1 MARGFRTATESVQ
14 GRRPQNQDAVLV
26 EVFPGNGLLV
36 ALADGMGGHAAGHV
50 ASAMALETLL
60 KAIRA
65 GETLEDAVRLSN
77 WQVHRRARDPGNL
90 GMGTTLTALH
100 LTDDRFLLANVGD
113 SRAYR
118 ISRRGIRQITEDHS
132 FLAEA
137 MKRGQ
142 SEREAM
148 ASPWKDALTRSI
160 GAEEEVEV
168 DLFGPFPVE
177 EDTAVLLCSD
187 GLYKT
192 LDRGEIRRIFL
203 TAPAPEEAAEA
214 LVAAAYDGGSDD
226 NISVAIVEFGTF
238 PRRRARN
245 GPPLPPGGPGEE
257 RRGKGSRPD
266 EEGGEGATSPMAS
279 GGPTRE
285 EGPMPELSR
294 IPRRKVVEPW
304 ELDAG
309 APQRIVGGPKRK
321 RGSRIPFLLILA
333 GAVSVAAAAAAY
345 FLYLR

>member
-1 MARGFRTATESVQ
+1 MAQGFRTATESVQ

-26 EVFPGNGLLV
+26 EVFPGDGLLV

-65 GETLEDAVRLSN
+65 GESLEDAVRLSN
-77 WQVHRRARDPGNL
+77 WQVHRKAHDPGNL
-90 GMGTTLTALH
+90 GMGTTLTALY

-160 GAEEEVEV
+160 GAEEEVDV

-214 LVAAAYDGGSDD
+214 LVSAAYEGGSDD

-245 GPPLPPGGPGEE
+245 GPPLPPEGLGEE
-257 RRGKGSRPD
+257 RRGKGSHRN
-266 EEGGEGATSPMAS
+266 EEEE
-279 GGPTRE
+279 E
-285 EGPMPELSR
+285 EGPDRRGPDGPVWEESALPGLSR
-294 IPRRKVVEPW
+294 VPRRRVVEPW

-309 APQRIVGGPKRK
+309 ASQRIVGGPKRRK
-321 RGSRIPFLLILA
+321 GSRIPFLVFLA
-333 GAVSVAAAAAAY
+333 GAVSVAAATAVY
-345 FLYLR
+345 FLYFR